1 MRNIFLV
8 LVMSILVSCKVTPKD
23 GSYEKIIAND
33 PIVGR
38 ASITCLQKPA
48 HHQPIPVRL
57 DKRDRRTQ
65 EVTDR
70 YDCMESELKKVAI
83 ERAKTSDNIKVDLKE
98 KDNNEITLIKSD
110 KADEFDLDKLEK
122 LIKKKGQDRE

>member
-1 MRNIFLV
+1 MKNIFLI
-8 LVMSILVSCKVTPKD
+8 LVMSMLVSCKVTPKD

-48 HHQPIPVRL
+48 HHQPVPVRL

-65 EVTDR
+65 EVTDQ

-83 ERAKTSDNIKVDLKE
+83 ERAKKSDSIKVDLKE

-110 KADEFDLDKLEK
+110 NSDEFDLDKLEK

>member
-122 LIKKKGQDRE
+122 LIKKKSQDRE

>member
-1 MRNIFLV
+1 MKNIFLI
-8 LVMSILVSCKVTPKD
+8 LVMSMLVSCKVTPKD

-48 HHQPIPVRL
+48 HHQPVPVRL

-65 EVTDR
+65 EVTDQ

-83 ERAKTSDNIKVDLKE
+83 DRATKSDSIKVDLKE
-98 KDNNEITLIKSD
+98 KVNDEIALIKSD
-110 KADEFDLDKLEK
+110 KSDEFDLDKLEK

>member
-1 MRNIFLV
+1 MKNIFLI
-8 LVMSILVSCKVTPKD
+8 LVMSMLVSCKVTPKD

-48 HHQPIPVRL
+48 HHQPVPVRL

-65 EVTDR
+65 EVTDQ

-83 ERAKTSDNIKVDLKE
+83 DRAKKSDSIKVDLKE
-98 KDNNEITLIKSD
+98 KDSNEITLIKSD
-110 KADEFDLDKLEK
+110 KSDDFDLEKLEK
-122 LIKKKGQDRE
+122 LIKKKGQDEE

>member
-1 MRNIFLV
+1 MKNIFLI
-8 LVMSILVSCKVTPKD
+8 LVMSMLVSCKVTPKD

-38 ASITCLQKPA
+38 ASITCLQKPP
-48 HHQPIPVRL
+48 HHQPVPVRL

-65 EVTDR
+65 EVTDQN
-70 YDCMESELKKVAI
+70 DCMESELKKVAI
-83 ERAKTSDNIKVDLKE
+83 DRAKKSDSIKVDLKE
-98 KDNNEITLIKSD
+98 KDNDEITLIKSD
-110 KADEFDLDKLEK
+110 KSDEFDLDKLEK

>member
-1 MRNIFLV
+1 MKNIFLI
-8 LVMSILVSCKVTPKD
+8 LVMSMLVSCKVTPKD

-48 HHQPIPVRL
+48 HHQPVPVRL

-65 EVTDR
+65 EVTDQ

-83 ERAKTSDNIKVDLKE
+83 ERAKKSDSIKVDLKE
-98 KDNNEITLIKSD
+98 KDNNEITLIKSG
-110 KADEFDLDKLEK
+110 KSDEFDLDKLEK

>member
-1 MRNIFLV
+1 MKNIFLI
-8 LVMSILVSCKVTPKD
+8 LVMSMLVSCKVTPKD

-48 HHQPIPVRL
+48 HHQPVPVRL

-65 EVTDR
+65 EVTDQ

-83 ERAKTSDNIKVDLKE
+83 ERAKKSDNIKVDLKE
-98 KDNNEITLIKSD
+98 KDSNEITLIKSD
-110 KADEFDLDKLEK
+110 KSDEYDLDKLEK

>member
-1 MRNIFLV
+1 MKNIFLI

-48 HHQPIPVRL
+48 HHQPVPVRL

-65 EVTDR
+65 EVTDQ

-83 ERAKTSDNIKVDLKE
+83 ERAKKSDSIKVDLKE

-110 KADEFDLDKLEK
+110 KSDDFDLEKLEK
-122 LIKKKGQDRE
+122 LIKKKGQDEE

>member
-1 MRNIFLV
+1 MKNIFLI
-8 LVMSILVSCKVTPKD
+8 LVMLMLVSCKVTPKD

-48 HHQPIPVRL
+48 HHQPVPVRL

-65 EVTDR
+65 EVTDQ

-83 ERAKTSDNIKVDLKE
+83 DRAKKSDSIKVDLKE
-98 KDNNEITLIKSD
+98 KDNNENTLIKSD
-110 KADEFDLDKLEK
+110 KSDEFDLDKLEK

>member
-1 MRNIFLV
+1 MKNIFLI
-8 LVMSILVSCKVTPKD
+8 LVMSMLVSCKVTPKD

-48 HHQPIPVRL
+48 HHQPVPVRI

-65 EVTDR
+65 EVTDQ
-70 YDCMESELKKVAI
+70 YDCMESELMYWL
-83 ERAKTSDNIKVDLKE
+83 EFKTRSIWPNSSL
-98 KDNNEITLIKSD
+98 NSQ
-110 KADEFDLDKLEK
+110 
-122 LIKKKGQDRE
+122 KGMSPVKQ

>member
-1 MRNIFLV
+1 MKNIFLI
-8 LVMSILVSCKVTPKD
+8 LVMSMLVSCKVTPKD

-48 HHQPIPVRL
+48 HHQPVPVRI

-65 EVTDR
+65 EVTDQ

-83 ERAKTSDNIKVDLKE
+83 DRAKKSDSIKVDLKE
-98 KDNNEITLIKSD
+98 KDNNEITLIKSG
-110 KADEFDLDKLEK
+110 KSDEFDLDKLEK

>member
-1 MRNIFLV
+1 MKNIFLI
-8 LVMSILVSCKVTPKD
+8 LVMSMLVSCKVHQKMVRMKD
-23 GSYEKIIAND
+23 IAND

-48 HHQPIPVRL
+48 HHQPVPVRL

-65 EVTDR
+65 EVTDQ

-83 ERAKTSDNIKVDLKE
+83 DRAKKSDSIKVDLKE
-98 KDNNEITLIKSD
+98 NDNDEITLIKSD
-110 KADEFDLDKLEK
+110 KSDEFDLDKLEK

>member
-1 MRNIFLV
+1 MKNIFLI
-8 LVMSILVSCKVTPKD
+8 LVMSMLVSCKVTPKD

-48 HHQPIPVRL
+48 HHQPVPVRI

-65 EVTDR
+65 EVTDQ

-83 ERAKTSDNIKVDLKE
+83 ERDKKSDNIKVDLKE

-110 KADEFDLDKLEK
+110 KSDEFDLDKLEK

>member
-1 MRNIFLV
+1 MKNIFLI
-8 LVMSILVSCKVTPKD
+8 LVILMLVSCKVTPKD

-48 HHQPIPVRL
+48 HHQPVPVRL

-65 EVTDR
+65 EVTDQ

-83 ERAKTSDNIKVDLKE
+83 ERAKKSDNIKVDLKE

-110 KADEFDLDKLEK
+110 KSDEFDLDKLEK

>member
-1 MRNIFLV
+1 MKNIFLI
-8 LVMSILVSCKVTPKD
+8 LVMSMLVSCKVTPKD

-48 HHQPIPVRL
+48 HHQPVPVRL

-65 EVTDR
+65 EVTDQ

-83 ERAKTSDNIKVDLKE
+83 ERDKKSDNIKVDLKE

-110 KADEFDLDKLEK
+110 KSDEFDLDKLEK

>member
-1 MRNIFLV
+1 MKNIFLI
-8 LVMSILVSCKVTPKD
+8 LVMSMLVSCKVTPKD

-48 HHQPIPVRL
+48 HHQPVPVRI

-65 EVTDR
+65 EVTDQ

-83 ERAKTSDNIKVDLKE
+83 DRAEKSDSIKVDLKG
-98 KDNNEITLIKSD
+98 KDNDEITLIKSD
-110 KADEFDLDKLEK
+110 KSDEFDLDKLEK

>member
-1 MRNIFLV
+1 MKNIFLI
-8 LVMSILVSCKVTPKD
+8 LVMSMLVSCKVTPKD

-48 HHQPIPVRL
+48 HHQPVPVRL

-65 EVTDR
+65 EVTDQ

-83 ERAKTSDNIKVDLKE
+83 ERAKESESIKVDLKE

-110 KADEFDLDKLEK
+110 KSDEFDLDKLEK

>member
-8 LVMSILVSCKVTPKD
+8 LVMSMLVSCKVTPKD

-57 DKRDRRTQ
+57 DKRDHRTQ
-65 EVTDR
+65 EVTDQ

-83 ERAKTSDNIKVDLKE
+83 ERAKKSDNIKVDLEE

>member
-1 MRNIFLV
+1 MKNIFLI
-8 LVMSILVSCKVTPKD
+8 LVMSMLVSCKVTPKD

-48 HHQPIPVRL
+48 HHQPVPVRL

-65 EVTDR
+65 EVTDQ
-70 YDCMESELKKVAI
+70 YDCMESELKKVAF
-83 ERAKTSDNIKVDLKE
+83 ERAKKNDSIKVDLKE
-98 KDNNEITLIKSD
+98 KDNNEITFIKSD
-110 KADEFDLDKLEK
+110 KSDDFDLEKLEK
-122 LIKKKGQDRE
+122 LIKKKGQDEE

>member
-1 MRNIFLV
+1 MKNIFLI

-48 HHQPIPVRL
+48 HHQPVPVRL

-65 EVTDR
+65 EVTDQ

-83 ERAKTSDNIKVDLKE
+83 ERAKKSDNIKVDLKE

-110 KADEFDLDKLEK
+110 KSDEFDLDKLEK